1 MSIYARTADIPS
13 IPDMDLYAKTTDL
26 PNMSNFV
33 TQEDLSTYMKI

>member
-1 MSIYARTADIPS
+1 
-13 IPDMDLYAKTTDL
+13 MDLYARTTDIPSLPDMGMYARTTDL